1 MTKDRSVVGQST
13 DLSCVPAVAKLD
25 SDDNIAA
32 AEAPADHI
40 SDIICLVVHVGI
52 VICPA
57 GCHQVFR
64 AIRAEHSLTVNVG
77 IVHAH
82 RGDVQIGSLDPL
94 VLQLLLSPK

>member
-1 MTKDRSVVGQST
+1 MTKDRSVIGQPADFSR
-13 DLSCVPAVAKLD
+13 VPAVAELD

-32 AEAPADHI
+32 SEAPADHI

-64 AIRAEHSLTVNVG
+64 VIRTEHFLAVDIGV
-77 IVHAH
+77 IYPH